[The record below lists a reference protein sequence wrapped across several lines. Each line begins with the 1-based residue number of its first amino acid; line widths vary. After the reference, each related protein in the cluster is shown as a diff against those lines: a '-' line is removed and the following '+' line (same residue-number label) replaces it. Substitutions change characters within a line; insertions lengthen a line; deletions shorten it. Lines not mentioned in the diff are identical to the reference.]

1 MNRRALIG
9 HILIYILQPE
19 DTSTVFAE
27 NFPSSLKKMEINVI
41 RVGILKAIFWTIIAI
56 ITPIGF
62 VLITH

>member
-1 MNRRALIG
+1 MKRRALIG

-27 NFPSSLKKMEINVI
+27 NFPSSLKNMEINII
-41 RVGILKAIFWTIIAI
+41 RVRILKAIFWTIIAI